1 MQLDN
6 AGAQFHKLQKNFCDS
21 QSCYWGSILERS
33 SRMFKSRNL
42 AFAFSV
48 PVLVFSAMNPAS
60 ARTPALVVSND
71 PLPASLASQ
80 IYAKPTQAPVITP
93 NQLMGSYYQSG
104 NTVVSRK
111 IAEIQRDLTNL
122 QSTVGEISQK
132 LVSLQKTN
140 QTTAAEYYASVATIS
155 TQLQSGTTPGNPRL
169 LQRLSSAK
177 SSLDQLENN
186 AQRLNDLSIEAAN
199 ASSMASFMLESTRA
213 AYGLTGAV
221 EEDHVLLAQIE
232 DSVNN
237 TVTVIDRLQNNI
249 SDDTSRTSAYLN
261 TENNNLRTLTLAV
274 SNGDLY
280 GKSLANRPFSS
291 VAKETNT
298 LQQAAVATP
307 AAPPAANNPRP
318 LAKIRFDRPNV
329 NYQQALYMGMNEA
342 MAKYPNA
349 RYEVVAVHPSVGNT
363 AQLAIESTKAR
374 RNAEKVLRS
383 MTEMGVPGQQID
395 ISTAPSADATSSE
408 VQIYIR

>member
-1 MQLDN
+1 
-6 AGAQFHKLQKNFCDS
+6 
-21 QSCYWGSILERS
+21 
-33 SRMFKSRNL
+33 MFKSPFL
-42 AFAFSV
+42 SALVLSASAFVIA
-48 PVLVFSAMNPAS
+48 ATNPAL
-60 ARTPALVVSND
+60 ARTPALIVSND

-80 IYAKPTQAPVITP
+80 VYAKPTPSPVITP
-93 NQLMGSYYQSG
+93 NQLLGSYYEQGS
-104 NTVVSRK
+104 TMVSRK
-111 IAEIQRDLTNL
+111 IGEIQRDLTNL
-122 QSTVGEISQK
+122 QSNVGSISQN
-132 LVSLQKTN
+132 LLNLQKTS
-140 QTTAAEYYASVATIS
+140 QTTSAEYYASVATIS

-169 LQRLSSAK
+169 LQRLSTAQA
-177 SSLDQLENN
+177 SLDQLEGN

-199 ASSMASFMLESTRA
+199 TSSMASYLLEGTRA

-221 EEDHVLLAQIE
+221 EEDHVLLAQME
-232 DSVNN
+232 DSINN
-237 TVTVIDRLQNNI
+237 TITVIDRLQNNI

-261 TENNNLRTLTLAV
+261 TERNNLRTLTLAV

-280 GKSLANRPFSS
+280 GKNLSNRPFSS
-291 VAKETNT
+291 VAKESTI
-298 LQQAAVATP
+298 LQQAATATP
-307 AAPPAANNPRP
+307 AAPPAPSNPRP

-363 AQLAIESTKAR
+363 AQMAIENTKAR

-383 MTEMGVPGQQID
+383 MTEMGVPGEQID
-395 ISTAPSADATSSE
+395 ISTAPSSDATSSE

>member
-1 MQLDN
+1 ML
-6 AGAQFHKLQKNFCDS
+6 
-21 QSCYWGSILERS
+21 
-33 SRMFKSRNL
+33 KSRYSR
-42 AFAFSV
+42 AFTTALSV
-48 PVLVFSAMNPAS
+48 PVLLMSVAYPAL
-60 ARTPALVVSND
+60 ARTPALIISND

-80 IYAKPTQAPVITP
+80 VYSQPSQAPVISP
-93 NQLMGSYYQSG
+93 NQLMGSYYEQG
-104 NTVVSRK
+104 NTMVSRK
-111 IAEIQRDLTNL
+111 ISEIQRDLTGL
-122 QSTVGEISQK
+122 QSNVGGISQK
-132 LVSLQKTN
+132 LLNLQKTN

-169 LQRLSSAK
+169 LQRLSTAQ

-199 ASSMASFMLESTRA
+199 ASSMASFMLESTRS

-221 EEDHVLLAQIE
+221 EEDHVQLAQME
-232 DSVNN
+232 DSINN
-237 TVTVIDRLQNNI
+237 TVTVIERLQNNI

-261 TENNNLRTLTLAV
+261 TERNNLRTLTLAV

-280 GKSLANRPFSS
+280 GKNLSNRPFSS
-291 VAKETNT
+291 VARESNT

-307 AAPPAANNPRP
+307 AAPPSPSNPRP
-318 LAKIRFDRPNV
+318 LAKIRFDNPNV

-363 AQLAIESTKAR
+363 AQLAIENTKSR

-383 MTEMGVPGQQID
+383 MTEMGVPGDQID

>member
-1 MQLDN
+1 
-6 AGAQFHKLQKNFCDS
+6 
-21 QSCYWGSILERS
+21 
-33 SRMFKSRNL
+33 MFKPRFAL
-42 AFAFSV
+42 ALSV
-48 PVLVFSAMNPAS
+48 PVLLLSASYPAL
-60 ARTPALVVSND
+60 ARTPALIISND

-80 IYAKPTQAPVITP
+80 VYAKPTPSPIITP
-93 NQLMGSYYQSG
+93 NQLMGSYYDGG
-104 NTVVSRK
+104 NTMVSRK
-111 IAEIQRDLTNL
+111 VGELRRDLTGL
-122 QSTVGEISQK
+122 QSNVGGISQK
-132 LVSLQKTN
+132 LLTLQKN
-140 QTTAAEYYASVATIS
+140 DQTTAAEYYASVATIN

-169 LQRLSSAK
+169 LQRLSTAQ

-199 ASSMASFMLESTRA
+199 ASSMASFMLENTRA

-221 EEDHVLLAQIE
+221 EEDHVELAQME
-232 DSVNN
+232 DSINN
-237 TVTVIDRLQNNI
+237 TITVIDRLQNNI

-261 TENNNLRTLTLAV
+261 TERNNLRTLTLAV

-280 GKSLANRPFSS
+280 GKNLSNRPFSS
-291 VAKETNT
+291 VARETTT
-298 LQQAAVATP
+298 LQQAAVASP
-307 AAPPAANNPRP
+307 AAPPAPSNPRP
-318 LAKIRFDRPNV
+318 LAKIRFDRPDV

-363 AQLAIESTKAR
+363 AQLAIESTKSR

-383 MTEMGVPGQQID
+383 MTEMGVPSDQID

>member
-1 MQLDN
+1 ML
-6 AGAQFHKLQKNFCDS
+6 
-21 QSCYWGSILERS
+21 
-33 SRMFKSRNL
+33 KSPFL
-42 AFAFSV
+42 STLVLSASV
-48 PVLVFSAMNPAS
+48 FVIAAATPAL
-60 ARTPALVVSND
+60 ARTPALIVSND

-80 IYAKPTQAPVITP
+80 VYAKPVPSPVITP
-93 NQLMGSYYQSG
+93 NQLLGSYYEQGS
-104 NTVVSRK
+104 TMVSRK
-111 IAEIQRDLTNL
+111 INEIQRDLTGL
-122 QSTVGEISQK
+122 QSTVGNISQK
-132 LVSLQKTN
+132 LLTLQKTN
-140 QTTAAEYYASVATIS
+140 QTTSAEYYASVATIS

-169 LQRLSSAK
+169 LQRLSTAQ

-199 ASSMASFMLESTRA
+199 ASSMASFLLEGTRA

-221 EEDHVLLAQIE
+221 EEDHVLLAQME
-232 DSVNN
+232 DSINN

-261 TENNNLRTLTLAV
+261 TERNNLRTLTLAV

-280 GKSLANRPFSS
+280 GKNLANRPFSS
-291 VAKETNT
+291 VAKESNI
-298 LQQAAVATP
+298 LQQAAAATP
-307 AAPPAANNPRP
+307 AAPPAPSNPRP

-363 AQLAIESTKAR
+363 AQMAIENTKAR

-383 MTEMGVPGQQID
+383 MTEMGVPGDQID
-395 ISTAPSADATSSE
+395 ISTAPSSDATSSE

>member
-1 MQLDN
+1 ML
-6 AGAQFHKLQKNFCDS
+6 
-21 QSCYWGSILERS
+21 
-33 SRMFKSRNL
+33 KSPFL
-42 AFAFSV
+42 STLVLSV
-48 PVLVFSAMNPAS
+48 SVFVISAANPAF
-60 ARTPALVVSND
+60 ARTPALIVSND

-80 IYAKPTQAPVITP
+80 VYAKPTLSPVITP
-93 NQLMGSYYQSG
+93 NQLLGSYYEQGS
-104 NTVVSRK
+104 TMVSRK
-111 IAEIQRDLTNL
+111 INDIQRDLTGL
-122 QSTVGEISQK
+122 QSNVGSISQK
-132 LVSLQKTN
+132 LLNLQKTN
-140 QTTAAEYYASVATIS
+140 QTTSAEYYASVATIS

-169 LQRLSSAK
+169 LQRLSTAQ

-199 ASSMASFMLESTRA
+199 ASSMASFLLEGTRA

-221 EEDHVLLAQIE
+221 EEDHVLLAQME
-232 DSVNN
+232 DSINN

-261 TENNNLRTLTLAV
+261 TERNNLRTLTLAV

-280 GKSLANRPFSS
+280 GKNLANRPFSS
-291 VAKETNT
+291 VAKESTI
-298 LQQAAVATP
+298 LQQAATATP
-307 AAPPAANNPRP
+307 AAPPAPSNPRP

-363 AQLAIESTKAR
+363 AQMAIENTKAR

-383 MTEMGVPGQQID
+383 MTEMGVPGDQID
-395 ISTAPSADATSSE
+395 ISTAPSSDATSSE

>member
-1 MQLDN
+1 ML
-6 AGAQFHKLQKNFCDS
+6 
-21 QSCYWGSILERS
+21 
-33 SRMFKSRNL
+33 KSTFLPAL
-42 AFAFSV
+42 ALSASV
-48 PVLVFSAMNPAS
+48 FVISAMNPAF
-60 ARTPALVVSND
+60 ARTPALIVSND

-80 IYAKPTQAPVITP
+80 IYAKPTPSPVITP
-93 NQLMGSYYQSG
+93 NQLMGSYYEQG
-104 NTVVSRK
+104 NTMVSRK
-111 IAEIQRDLTNL
+111 IGEIQRDLTGL
-122 QSTVGEISQK
+122 QSNVGSISQK
-132 LVSLQKTN
+132 LLNLQKTG
-140 QTTAAEYYASVATIS
+140 QTTSAEYYASVATIS

-169 LQRLSSAK
+169 LQRLSTAQ

-199 ASSMASFMLESTRA
+199 ASSMASFMLENTRA

-221 EEDHVLLAQIE
+221 EEDHVLLAQME
-232 DSVNN
+232 DSINN

-249 SDDTSRTSAYLN
+249 SDDMSRTSAYLN
-261 TENNNLRTLTLAV
+261 TERNNLRTLTLAV

-280 GKSLANRPFSS
+280 GKNLANRPFSS
-291 VAKETNT
+291 VARESNI

-307 AAPPAANNPRP
+307 AAPPAPNNPRP

-363 AQLAIESTKAR
+363 AQMAIENTKAR

-383 MTEMGVPGQQID
+383 MTEMGVSGDQID
-395 ISTAPSADATSSE
+395 ISTAPSSDATSSE

>member
-1 MQLDN
+1 MRLDIQRS
-6 AGAQFHKLQKNFCDS
+6 QFHKLHRDLAIPLLGVRRQ
-21 QSCYWGSILERS
+21 YLERL
-33 SRMFKSRNL
+33 SRMLKSSFYL
-42 AFAFSV
+42 ALSV
-48 PVLVFSAMNPAS
+48 PVLLLSVSFPAS
-60 ARTPALVVSND
+60 ARTPALIISND

-80 IYAKPTQAPVITP
+80 VYSQPSQSPVITP
-93 NQLMGSYYQSG
+93 NQLMGSYYEQG
-104 NTVVSRK
+104 NTMVSRK
-111 IAEIQRDLTNL
+111 IGEIQRDLTGL
-122 QSTVGEISQK
+122 QSNVASISQK
-132 LVSLQKTN
+132 LLTLQKTN
-140 QTTAAEYYASVATIS
+140 QQTAAEYYASVATIN

-169 LQRLSSAK
+169 LQRLSTAQ

-221 EEDHVLLAQIE
+221 EEDHVQLAQME
-232 DSVNN
+232 DSINN

-261 TENNNLRTLTLAV
+261 TESNNLRTMTLAV

-280 GKSLANRPFSS
+280 GKNLANRPFSS
-291 VAKETNT
+291 VARESNT

-307 AAPPAANNPRP
+307 TAPPAQNNPRP

-363 AQLAIESTKAR
+363 AQLAIENTKAR

-383 MTEMGVPGQQID
+383 MTEMGVPSEQID
-395 ISTAPSADATSSE
+395 ISTAPSSEATSSE